1 MSRPPNPVIEEKSP
15 MGDGVYS
22 SPRGIPSFERF
33 NTFFTALEGNA
44 ADSRYVGTSES
55 ERDGVDEMVN
65 ALISI
70 TGFGIAALLSRGAM
84 ATAAKALAERGR
96 SAGLR

>member
-1 MSRPPNPVIEEKSP
+1 

-22 SPRGIPSFERF
+22 SPRGIPSAERF
-33 NTFFTALEGNA
+33 NTFLTRCEGNP
-44 ADSRYVGTSES
+44 ADSRYVGINES

-70 TGFGIAALLSRGAM
+70 TGFGIAAVLSRGAM
-84 ATAAKALAERGR
+84 ASAAKALAERGR
-96 SAGLR
+96 AAGLR